1 MTEREKMEQGMLYL
15 AGDPQLLQ
23 ERLACQDLCW
33 EYNHLRPSQLEQRR
47 EILKKLL
54 GKTGERFHIEQ
65 DFHCDYGYHITLGED
80 FYANYHC
87 VMLDCAPI
95 TFGDRVLV
103 GPGCGFYTA
112 GHPMDL
118 EQRNQGW
125 EYAHPITVGD
135 DVWFGAQV
143 AVLPGVT
150 IGSDVVI
157 GAGSVVTHDIPS
169 GVIAA
174 GNPCRVLREI
184 TEEDRQKYKI
194 R

>member
-23 ERLACQDLCW
+23 DRLACQDLCW
-33 EYNHLRPSQLEQRR
+33 EYNHLRPSQLKQRR

-103 GPGCGFYTA
+103 GPNCGFYTG
-112 GHPMDL
+112 GHPMNL
-118 EQRNQGW
+118 EQRAQEL